1 LSHERRG
8 DAELDAFHRCAPAS
22 PDHDGYGQMIRRGLA
37 RLVARP
43 DDAPGQLHLTAED
56 TGDLEAIA

>member
-8 DAELDAFHRCAPAS
+8 DAELDAFHRCALAS
-22 PDHDGYGQMIRRGLA
+22 LEHDGYGQMIPGGLA

-43 DDAPGQLHLTAED
+43 DDAPGQLDLTAED